1 MSWRGQSQQGRSG
14 GSSGGGGG
22 YGGGGRGGGSGYG
35 GGGGRG
41 GGGGGYDR
49 SSGGG
54 GGRGGGGYGQSGGSR
69 GGYDSGRSGGGGRGG
84 GGGGYDSGR
93 SGGSGRGGQ
102 VATRPMRNLQVAKL
116 TEAENPS
123 NFKGTLGRKTDVV
136 VNYFK
141 LKFNTRMHIF
151 KYRVDFFHQQEDKRK
166 EISTTNKMVLRQWF
180 WKFVQANEAY
190 FGGRNNL
197 VYDDSHL
204 CFAKNQLPVQSGTV
218 GEVKLE
224 TDEGRRDGNKATFI
238 MVIKPTGT
246 ITIKQQETHEDDAF
260 RVLNLII
267 TQQARCPIGALDK
280 TIHCEISRL
289 YIKPPNSYHEP
300 LDLGGFEMLRGLYAY
315 AKRGLAPPKGNVGH
329 GFVNFDVA
337 HSAFY
342 KVGCDILQFYAF
354 AKTGR
359 FLNVSEIERLGDYG
373 MNQSQRNELRTLLS
387 GLKMKKKRIAENFIE
402 SESSFCDVVDKSPD
416 AYKFECEELGKTVS
430 VTEYYAAK
438 YNYRIKF
445 RSMPLIKIMPKERN
459 LVLPIEVLRVSD
471 KLQRL
476 RRKLPDALQA
486 MTNQFTTTPPRQRFS
501 DIDQMAKVECKFYA
515 NPVMNTFEVAINTEF
530 LEIGARVLNP
540 PRCEFSKSFRDIMG
554 IKAVEKPN
562 LFGKPAVNIVF
573 DLVIVDKCI
582 SFERYRKAWSALVQ
596 SCSNRGIPVHPEPA
610 GVTDFDTRH
619 KDQLA
624 NLIAHR
630 SQEAKSWG
638 QGVMPIIIVAMPDNR
653 WIYQSFKGICELRFG
668 IRSQMI
674 SQKTWNKLSNEAER
688 GGPMSSA
695 VARNIFLKI
704 NAKCGGV
711 NCKID
716 ANATEKWGTFVKK
729 ESPTLFIGIDVTHPA
744 PGDTLSPSISAL
756 VGNIDLNATR
766 FTATVRAQ
774 HHRTEWIEDMGEMFN
789 ERLIHFQKGSKLFHG
804 SELRP
809 AKIIVFRDGVSESQF
824 QGVMDFEVSSIRKT
838 IDQYFQGVQKPKLT
852 VVVVQKRHNTRF
864 FDKNDNDEKNKGNL
878 QPGTVI
884 DGHITSYAKEF
895 YLCSQKGMLGTSR
908 PSHYFVLMDE
918 NNFTADE
925 LETCSNNLCYL
936 FARAPMPVSIPAPV
950 YYAHLACFRARHHYA
965 AADDDLPV
973 GKNGQPLTK
982 QKLASG
988 DKILQQPSEAVIVE
1002 QGLKPSMYFC

>member
-1 MSWRGQSQQGRSG
+1 MSNWKGGGGGGR
-14 GSSGGGGG
+14 SGGGGG
-22 YGGGGRGGGSGYG
+22 YSQGGRSGSGGYGGGGGGGRQGGG

-41 GGGGGYDR
+41 GGGGYDSGR
-49 SSGGG
+49 SGGG
-54 GGRGGGGYGQSGGSR
+54 GGRGGGFDRSGGGGGGGYDRSGSGGGGGFR
-69 GGYDSGRSGGGGRGG
+69 GGGGGSGGYDSGRSGGGGRGG
-84 GGGGYDSGR
+84 P
-93 SGGSGRGGQ
+93 
-102 VATRPMRNLQVAKL
+102 VAPRPMRNFQVAKL

-123 NFKGTLGRKTDVV
+123 NFKGALGRRTDVV

-151 KYRVDFFHQQEDKRK
+151 KYRVDFFQQKEDRRK
-166 EISTTNKMVLRQWF
+166 EISTTNKMALRHRF
-180 WKFVQANEAY
+180 WTFVSANEAY

-204 CFAKNQLPVQSGTV
+204 CYTRKELPVQSGTV
-218 GEVKLE
+218 GEVTIE
-224 TDEGRRDGNKATFI
+224 TDEGRRDGNMSTYI
-238 MVIKPTGT
+238 MVIKATGT
-246 ITIKQQETHEDDAF
+246 ISIKPQETYEDDAF

-280 TIHCEISRL
+280 TIHCEVSRL

-300 LDLGGFEMLRGLYAY
+300 LDLGGFEMLRGLYAF
-315 AKRGLAPPKGNVGH
+315 AKRGLALPKGNVGN

-359 FLNVSEIERLGDYG
+359 FMNAGEIERLNDYG

-387 GLKMKKKRIAENFIE
+387 GLKMKKKRIAENFVE
-402 SESSFCDVVDKSPD
+402 SEASFCDVVDKSPD
-416 AYKFECEELGKTVS
+416 AFKFECEELGRTVS

-438 YNYRIKF
+438 YNYRVKF
-445 RSMPLIKIMPKERN
+445 RSMPLIKIMPRERN
-459 LVLPIEVLRVSD
+459 LVLPIEVLKVSD

-486 MTNQFTTTPPRQRFS
+486 MTNQYTSTPPRQRFS
-501 DIDQMAKVECKFYA
+501 DIDQMARVECNFDQ
-515 NPVMNTFEVAINTEF
+515 NPVMRAFEVAINTEF

-562 LFGKPAVNIVF
+562 LFGRPVNIIF
-573 DLVIVDKCI
+573 DLVIVDRCI
-582 SFERYRKAWSALVQ
+582 SFDRYRAAWEALVQ
-596 SCSNRGIPVHPEPA
+596 SCSNRGITVHPDPA
-610 GVTDFDTRH
+610 GVTEFDTRH

-624 NLIAHR
+624 NLIGSRKQA
-630 SQEAKSWG
+630 STNWG

-668 IRSQMI
+668 MRSQMI
-674 SQKTWNKLSNEAER
+674 SQKTWNKLQNEAGR

-774 HHRTEWIEDMGEMFN
+774 HHRTEWIEDMGEMFS
-789 ERLIHFQKGSKLFHG
+789 ERLVHFQKGSKLFHG
-804 SELRP
+804 TELRP
-809 AKIIVFRDGVSESQF
+809 SKIIVFRDGVSESQF
-824 QGVMDFEVSSIRKT
+824 EGVMEFEVSSIRRA
-838 IDQYFQGVQKPKLT
+838 IDKHFEGVQKPRLT
-852 VVVVQKRHNTRF
+852 
-864 FDKNDNDEKNKGNL
+864 
-878 QPGTVI
+878 
-884 DGHITSYAKEF
+884 
-895 YLCSQKGMLGTSR
+895 GTSR
-908 PSHYFVLMDE
+908 PSHYFILMDE

-965 AADDDLPV
+965 AADDELPV
-973 GKNGQPLTK
+973 GKNGQPLPK
-982 QKLASG
+982 DKLQSG
-988 DKILQQPSEAVIVE
+988 DRVLQQPSEAVIVE
-1002 QGLKPSMYFC
+1002 QGLKPKHIEQYVPCIGQYLEFVNHRK